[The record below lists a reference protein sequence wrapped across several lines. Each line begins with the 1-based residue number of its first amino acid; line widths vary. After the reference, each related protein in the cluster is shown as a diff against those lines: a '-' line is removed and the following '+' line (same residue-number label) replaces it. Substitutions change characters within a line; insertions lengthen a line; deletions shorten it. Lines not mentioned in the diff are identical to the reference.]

1 MNSNNMDD
9 IETNDYLSDG
19 NASKGIGL
27 INIHNI
33 SNFNESSYFN
43 YMHSGFEKGYVS
55 IGNGFM

>member
-1 MNSNNMDD
+1 MDD